1 MHVSQL
7 PVGGGG
13 ATPAGAACPKRQ
25 MRTCPCPTLLA
36 AVLTLAA
43 TAGPAQGASRVIVHG
58 AGFGHGVGMSQYGA
72 YGFATHGKDHA
83 FILGHY
89 YLGTQLGRLGGPS
102 EVRVLLR
109 SAARISFT
117 DVTAVAGA
125 RRLDPSRTYAATPA
139 VGATVVLRSA
149 SGRNLGTYEAPLRIV
164 GSKAGLLLRG
174 RAANAVTN
182 GRYRGDL
189 ELRPGALGMS
199 AINVVSLEDYV
210 RGVVAG
216 EVPGSWPAEALR
228 AQAVAARTYAIAT
241 RKDGAGFDQFADTR
255 SQMYVGISGE
265 QPSTNAAVAGT
276 SGEVV
281 SHDGTPIVTYYFST
295 SGGRTENV
303 ENSFLGAQP
312 EPWLQSVDDPYD
324 GAAPRHR
331 WTVRMTLAQAD
342 ARLGGLVKGQ
352 LRRIRVLQRGR
363 SPRVVRAQVVG
374 TRGRTAVTGP
384 QLRSRLGL
392 YDTWARFEVITTHAV
407 RGDRRPPRKKHAP
420 PRGPGTGGA
429 VPRAAVAAS
438 VAAPG
443 GAVGAAVAVRG
454 ARAVPSA
461 ATAITSVAERAV
473 AGAIA
478 GRVAPAIAGR
488 RLTVERRAGRAW
500 VVALVSRTRAA
511 GRYRASVRLPG
522 LYRVRYRGEA
532 GPAVRVG

>member
-1 MHVSQL
+1 M
-7 PVGGGG
+7 
-13 ATPAGAACPKRQ
+13 
-25 MRTCPCPTLLA
+25 
-36 AVLTLAA
+36 LAA

-89 YLGTQLGRLGGPS
+89 YSGTQLGRLSGPS

-117 DVTAVAGA
+117 GVTAVAGG

-139 VGATVVLRSA
+139 LAATVVLRSA
-149 SGRNLGTYEAPLRIV
+149 SGRNLGTFRAPLRIV
-164 GSKAGLLLRG
+164 GSTAGLLLRG

-241 RKDGAGFDQFADTR
+241 RKSGAGFDQFADTR

-281 SHDGTPIVTYYFST
+281 VHGGAPIVTYYFST

-331 WTVRMTLAQAD
+331 WTVRMTLGQAD
-342 ARLGGLVKGQ
+342 ARLGGLVKGE
-352 LRRIRVLQRGR
+352 LRGITVLQRGR

-374 TRGRTAVTGP
+374 TRGRTPVTGP
-384 QLRSRLGL
+384 QLRARLGL
-392 YDTWARFEVITTHAV
+392 YDTWARFTVITTHAV
-407 RGDRRPPRKKHAP
+407 RGDRSPPRRK
-420 PRGPGTGGA
+420 RTSSGGPGTGGA
-429 VPRAAVAAS
+429 VPRAAAA
-438 VAAPG
+438 AA
-443 GAVGAAVAVRG
+443 AAAAGPAARG
-454 ARAVPSA
+454 AR
-461 ATAITSVAERAV
+461 
-473 AGAIA
+473 AIA
-478 GRVAPAIAGR
+478 GRVAPGPATVPAARPARAAGAISGRVAPALPGR
-488 RLTVERRAGRAW
+488 RLTVERRTGRTWA
-500 VVALVSRTRAA
+500 VALVSRTHVA

-522 LYRVRYRGEA
+522 LYRVLYRGEA